1 MKRHL
6 LVAAVAASALFVS
19 GCSSSTSTVTGSL
32 VGADGACLYLRA
44 QDAKADLYWLR
55 TLPTGYTA
63 DADGLAKPDGSR
75 VKMGDSVT
83 ATGTLSWAPLDRQC
97 ENGHTCG

>member
-1 MKRHL
+1 MYPNQFLDIAL
-6 LVAAVAASALFVS
+6 LQPPRPEQDQIVA
-19 GCSSSTSTVTGSL
+19 
-32 VGADGACLYLRA
+32 YLRA